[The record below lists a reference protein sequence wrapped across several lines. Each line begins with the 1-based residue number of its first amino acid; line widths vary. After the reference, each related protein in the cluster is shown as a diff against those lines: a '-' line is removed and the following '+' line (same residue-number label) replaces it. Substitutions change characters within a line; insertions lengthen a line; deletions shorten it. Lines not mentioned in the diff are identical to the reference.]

1 MARQRVCAGKDVQQ
15 VRAIKDRDANVL
27 MCEES
32 VMRRWMES
40 FKELKNEKKRERRGQ
55 KEDSE
60 TLDENGKC

>member
-1 MARQRVCAGKDVQQ
+1 MQQ

-40 FKELKNEKKRERRGQ
+40 FKELKNEKKRDRRGQ

>member
-1 MARQRVCAGKDVQQ
+1 
-15 VRAIKDRDANVL
+15 

>member
-1 MARQRVCAGKDVQQ
+1 MQQ
-15 VRAIKDRDANVL
+15 VRAIKDRDTNVL

-55 KEDSE
+55 KEDSWEDSE